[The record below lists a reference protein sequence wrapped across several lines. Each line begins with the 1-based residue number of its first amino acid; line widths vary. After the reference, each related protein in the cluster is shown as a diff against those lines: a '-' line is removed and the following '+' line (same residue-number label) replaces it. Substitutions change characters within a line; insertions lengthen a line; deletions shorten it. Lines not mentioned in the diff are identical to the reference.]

1 LLFTPCQ
8 GQAYIFTHGTAESS
22 EVSSHSPKRKSSKN
36 LSPWDSA
43 TSGGRGRDRV
53 VSSNPGKMPAIL
65 VVHVFMFL
73 LCCTR
78 TVAAASFVLSS
89 SSLHR
94 PTQPHSRLLVS
105 PRSSAVQLNAA
116 ANDDKDDDEI
126 AKAFRRRDEAA
137 LASEWNIGDEAT
149 EIDDDMG
156 MLRERI
162 DLYQTKERDLE
173 GIRQKLLQFEAA
185 TGVKMVGDDGEQIL
199 PTAWVFVGVNL
210 LAALYALKVLLVDPA
225 TASLS
230 LLPAASAADA
240 PVAVE
245 GAATSEAS
253 WFYKY
258 VASPGL
264 EIEYGEYMD
273 ASTGRL
279 IYPIEGTKL
288 TSSGP
293 LLLLG
298 AGATRLGGILPDEM
312 PFNIVQKVLRAIPGV
327 RRVIPDLRDDDT
339 RKQYQDTWY
348 GTDLSASLPK
358 VLRSRRQD
366 DDGGGSG
373 GGGYTPGGAAAG
385 APAAGDAN
393 HDNNQE
399 GLEADGA
406 EADK

>member
-1 LLFTPCQ
+1 
-8 GQAYIFTHGTAESS
+8 
-22 EVSSHSPKRKSSKN
+22 
-36 LSPWDSA
+36 
-43 TSGGRGRDRV
+43 
-53 VSSNPGKMPAIL
+53 MPAIL